1 MICPVSNSIRSL
13 HILLFNQS
21 KNLFNVIL
29 RCRYVLN
36 SNYALQDNVCL
47 CVAVRVHDTRAI
59 DQKNTLHK
67 RDVLPDLGLASN
79 GRHIAHL
86 LLAEGVYDRAFA
98 GVGVADKADTNL
110 FALFVE
116 HAELAEELNESAFAE
131 RVC

>member
-1 MICPVSNSIRSL
+1 
-13 HILLFNQS
+13 
-21 KNLFNVIL
+21 VIL